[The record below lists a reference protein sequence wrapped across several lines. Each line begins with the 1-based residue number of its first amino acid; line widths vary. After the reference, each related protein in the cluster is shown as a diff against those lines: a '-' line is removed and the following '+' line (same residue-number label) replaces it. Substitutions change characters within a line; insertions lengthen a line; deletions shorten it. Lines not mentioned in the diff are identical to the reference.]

1 MSPEWGQ
8 LFNAKEGGTQWCKPF
23 FLPLLKFAEVNFVA
37 LVCVDNGRQGMIA
50 VHLLTLEQFVAR

>member
-1 MSPEWGQ
+1 MVQ
-8 LFNAKEGGTQWCKPF
+8 ALFLASLEVWSK
-23 FLPLLKFAEVNFVA
+23 VNFVA